1 MKRLAASASIAG
13 LGIMSAVT
21 LLLCRTTGLALET
34 RIVLFLCG
42 ALLFVG
48 GSSGYTTAQR

>member
-1 MKRLAASASIAG
+1 MKRFAASASVTG

-21 LLLCRTTGLALET
+21 LLVCRSAGLALET

-42 ALLFVG
+42 ALLFVA
-48 GSSGYTTAQR
+48 GSSGYTAAQR